1 MLSRNC
7 YCGYFWSDT
16 DNLKT
21 KQNQHSHSKQTKHKQ
36 LLVNSPYL
44 AGFENPGVND
54 HAKAFTLSIVKLDAN
69 VMESALE
76 PEDQVLLALISL
88 LIMKWV
94 RKLLDFNKTLSSSG
108 WVD

>member
-7 YCGYFWSDT
+7 YCGYFWNDT

-44 AGFENPGVND
+44 AGFQNPGVND
-54 HAKAFTLSIVKLDAN
+54 HAKAFTLSVKLDPN
-69 VMESALE
+69 VTESALE

-94 RKLLDFNKTLSSSG
+94 RKLLDFNKTLSPSD

>member
-36 LLVNSPYL
+36 LPVNSPYL
-44 AGFENPGVND
+44 AGFQNPGVND
-54 HAKAFTLSIVKLDAN
+54 RAKAFTLSVVKVDAN
-69 VMESALE
+69 VVEKCFGARRSSLVGFNFSAYHE
-76 PEDQVLLALISL
+76 VG
-88 LIMKWV
+88 K
-94 RKLLDFNKTLSSSG
+94 KTP
-108 WVD
+108 